1 MGKKTVLITGGGG
14 FVGANILAQGLSRF
28 RFTALEQNP
37 ATDFKDA
44 VEWITMDLRDERRI
58 SQIFDTLRPSA
69 VIHTAAISDI
79 DICEADRALAEEMNV
94 ELTRRIAALSAAR
107 GAQLIFFSTDTVF
120 DGKRGGYTEEDE
132 PHPLNFYGE
141 TKVKSES
148 IVLNSGGPAAVVR
161 LSLVMGLPVI
171 TRGNSFLAKMLDTL
185 RKGEPVYFPS
195 AETRTPLDVITLS
208 RSVLEIAERGLT
220 GIFHLAGNDRMTR
233 FDMAGRIAAF
243 YGFDQALVRD
253 QLSDPAKKR
262 APRPADASLDNGKA
276 KKVLK
281 TPMLGF
287 EEALNLV
294 QTEWRRMHH
303 E

>member
-1 MGKKTVLITGGGG
+1 MDKETVLITGGGG
-14 FVGANILAQGLSRF
+14 FVGANILAQGLKRF

-37 ATDFKDA
+37 AADFKDE

-58 SQIFDTLRPSA
+58 SQIFDTLKPSA

-94 ELTRRIAALSAAR
+94 ELTRRVAALSAAG
-107 GAQLIFFSTDTVF
+107 GAHLIFFSTDTVF

-141 TKVKSES
+141 PKVKSES

-185 RKGEPVYFPS
+185 GKGEPVYFPS

-276 KKVLK
+276 KRILK